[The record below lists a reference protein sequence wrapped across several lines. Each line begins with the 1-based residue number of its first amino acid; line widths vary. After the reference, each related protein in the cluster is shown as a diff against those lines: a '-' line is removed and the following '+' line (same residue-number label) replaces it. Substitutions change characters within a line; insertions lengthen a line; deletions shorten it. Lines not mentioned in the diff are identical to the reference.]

1 MLGGPVVKTSPSNV
15 GDVDFIP
22 DQETEIPH
30 GSWPKKKTK
39 HKSNIVTNLIK
50 TVKVV
55 HIKGKTKQNKT
66 ILPRSHCRI
75 VR

>member
-1 MLGGPVVKTSPSNV
+1 MVKTSPSNV

-30 GSWPKKKTK
+30 GSWTKKKTK

-55 HIKGKTKQNKT
+55 HIKENKTKQNKT
-66 ILPRSHCRI
+66 ILLRSHCRI

>member
-30 GSWPKKKTK
+30 GSWPKKTK

-55 HIKGKTKQNKT
+55 HIKEKKTKTKLYCLEVT
-66 ILPRSHCRI
+66 VELLGS
-75 VR
+75 

>member
-1 MLGGPVVKTSPSNV
+1 MVKTSPSNV

-30 GSWPKKKTK
+30 GSWPKKTK

-55 HIKGKTKQNKT
+55 YIKEKNKNKNKT

>member
-30 GSWPKKKTK
+30 GSWPKKTK

-55 HIKGKTKQNKT
+55 HIKEKNKNKNKT
-66 ILPRSHCRI
+66 IVPRSHCRI